1 MMVEMTPKTQIYTQL
16 SQYIFVCVCVGWGTQ
31 QVPGP
36 LDTRLVLS
44 QSLRQDLCVLLVLQE
59 ELHEEENKG
68 LVPLEAP
75 ANIILNKSYKN
86 NVKKP
91 QEW

>member
-1 MMVEMTPKTQIYTQL
+1 
-16 SQYIFVCVCVGWGTQ
+16 
-31 QVPGP
+31 
-36 LDTRLVLS
+36 
-44 QSLRQDLCVLLVLQE
+44 LLVLQE